1 MERER
6 PGPRRLRLTLGKNQ
20 LPLPTDP
27 GVLERRTTLATAE
40 LPIKLDAKLVQ
51 LRQDSAQSKTQIA
64 NKRLTAAQDL
74 TWALINTPAFL
85 FNR

>member
-1 MERER
+1 MA
-6 PGPRRLRLTLGKNQ
+6 GKLA

-27 GVLERRTTLATAE
+27 GVIERQTALATSE
-40 LPIKLDAKLVQ
+40 EPIKLDAKLVQ
-51 LRQDSAQSKTQIA
+51 LRQDSEQSKSQIL

-74 TWALINTPAFL
+74 TWALINNAAFL